1 MKRDENKEIRAA
13 IVLKGLKHWEV
24 ARALGIHDSN
34 FSRLLRKE
42 LPENKKNEIL
52 KVIEGMEVS

>member
-1 MKRDENKEIRAA
+1 MRRDENKEIRAA

-42 LPENKKNEIL
+42 LPENKKKEIL